1 MNTNCRCIVVFRRL
15 EAEFLSTSPEVQT
28 KTIEDAKMMIRRR
41 QRWTG
46 VVEVNASM
54 PYNDQGVHEEEYLSY
69 VPEELADV
77 SDNTF
82 RRMTAEV
89 EAAQS
94 ALLPTRV
101 RHDMISS
108 TVDVSGT
115 SNTNNI
121 NDNCN
126 DDFNVADTEKVSSED
141 YGSFDFNISGLNDC

>member
-1 MNTNCRCIVVFRRL
+1 
-15 EAEFLSTSPEVQT
+15 
-28 KTIEDAKMMIRRR
+28 MMIRRR

-69 VPEELADV
+69 VPEELTDG
-77 SDNTF
+77 SDNPF

-94 ALLPTRV
+94 GLLPTCV
-101 RHDMISS
+101 QHDMIFS

-126 DDFNVADTEKVSSED
+126 DDFNVADTEKVSSKD